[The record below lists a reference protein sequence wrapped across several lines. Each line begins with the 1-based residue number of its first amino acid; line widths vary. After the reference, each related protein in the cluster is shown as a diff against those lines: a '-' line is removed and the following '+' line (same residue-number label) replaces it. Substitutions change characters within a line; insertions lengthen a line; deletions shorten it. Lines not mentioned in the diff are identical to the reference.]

1 MEENPNSEKIKV
13 ENDLKFEKNSS
24 KVRQKRRDG
33 GLQRKTEKDEFDH
46 KIVHIRRVSRMFKGG
61 RRMRL
66 SVVVVVGDKAG
77 RVGIGLGKGSDVKS
91 AQDKAV
97 KAAKANLIYVPLKG
111 STIPHDTFY
120 KFGSAKVWIKPAAP
134 GTGVIAGSSMRM
146 VAEMAGVNDMLG
158 KILGTSNKVSNAY
171 ATVKALES
179 LRLARI

>member
-1 MEENPNSEKIKV
+1 MQEQAKV
-13 ENDLKFEKNSS
+13 ETKIEGQNQRPDRNNS
-24 KVRQKRRDG
+24 KVRQRRKDG
-33 GLQRKTEKDEFDH
+33 KPFRKIEKDEFDH

-77 RVGIGLGKGSDVKS
+77 RVGIGLGKGADVKS

-97 KAAKANLIYVPLKG
+97 KAAKTNLIFVPLKG
-111 STIPHDTFY
+111 NTIPHETFY
-120 KFGSAKVWIKPAAP
+120 KYGSAKVWLKPAAP

-146 VAEMAGVNDMLG
+146 VAEMAGVNDLLG
-158 KILGTSNKVSNAY
+158 KILGTNNKISNAY

-179 LRLARI
+179 LRLTRI